1 MLETRNLCKTY
12 KPKKGIPVKALDQV
26 SLRFPDHGMVF
37 LLGKSGSGKSTLL
50 NVLGGLD
57 RYDSGEIIIKGV
69 SSAKFKQRHFDSY
82 RNTYVGFIFQEY
94 NILEEFS
101 VGANVALAIEL
112 QGKKATD
119 DQINR
124 ILSEVDLA
132 GYGNRKPNELS
143 GGQKQRVAIAR
154 ALVKN
159 PEIIMADEPTGA
171 LDSATGKQV
180 LNTLKKLSENK
191 LVIVVSHDREFAEKY
206 ADRIIELSDGKV
218 IRDVTAAPEHASPA
232 EEEEIAQ
239 ASSLSFR
246 GNTVEIPAAYHL
258 TEEDRTRI
266 NAYIDQLGSDQS
278 VTLSVNSA
286 RMHSGNRFI
295 DTDTGAISDRSST
308 PFRLIKSKLPLKSAF
323 RIGADGLK
331 HKKIKLVFTILLSCI
346 AFTLF
351 GLTDTFGSYNHI
363 RACTQSLI
371 DSEIN
376 YVSLRKKVK
385 MTTDDAGDKVYWRN
399 GGKMTD
405 QDLSTI
411 EKNTGIYVRGVYV
424 PSSYEELSFGRQI
437 DYSVELTETNYNVY
451 MSSFTGLSEL
461 TDSDLGKFGYTLL
474 AGRLPNGN
482 ADEIAVS
489 KYIYSTF
496 EKTSWRPAAAD
507 DTESYSEASFTPIK
521 SYDDL
526 IGKTIR
532 LSEKDY
538 TITGVVDTGF
548 DLNRY
553 LPLTVANEN
562 ENTSDSLIRYALY
575 TELQNAISYGMDCI
589 AFVGEGHVSAMVQ
602 NRPGFVKCDD
612 EFFLYFH
619 SDTIG
624 GFQPTNVGT
633 LQNVSDM
640 DIKWFNQ
647 NKTTLEKN
655 EILISSDIFTSLL
668 ANMQINGNVVINGDY
683 IISGDTSYT
692 DEKLLEELKKA
703 VFSMYIPNIPSRD
716 SYDNV
721 RIAGIISSDVD
732 QESSLVVVDNETFRT
747 FGLDTNGIYTHAVGA
762 MPKGRSEIG
771 ELVKYCYD
779 ESGDIRYAL
788 QNSVTY
794 ELDTVQN
801 VLIEVAGVF
810 LYIGLFFAIFASIL
824 MANFIA
830 TSISYKKQEIGILRA
845 IGSRSNDVFRIFF
858 SESFIIAM
866 INFVLSSIGT
876 FIITFLINRI
886 LRTETGLLITILN
899 FGIRQLALLLAV
911 SIAVAAIASF
921 LPVKK
926 IASKRP
932 IDAIRNR

>member
-1 MLETRNLCKTY
+1 MLETKKLCKTY
-12 KPKKGIPVKALDQV
+12 KPKKGVPVKALDQV

-69 SSAKFKQRHFDSY
+69 SSAKFRQQHFDSY

-119 DQINR
+119 EQINR

-206 ADRIIELSDGKV
+206 ADRIIELSDGRV
-218 IRDVTAAPEHASPA
+218 IRDVTAAAAESIPA
-232 EEEEIAQ
+232 EEQTERD
-239 ASSLSFR
+239 SLTFR
-246 GNTVEIPAAYHL
+246 ENTVEIPAAYHL
-258 TEEDRTRI
+258 TEEDRVRI
-266 NAYIDQLGSDQS
+266 NSYIDSLGANQPL
-278 VTLSVNSA
+278 TLTVNAGQNVRS
-286 RMHSGNRFI
+286 RFAP
-295 DTDTGAISDRSST
+295 TDTAAISDRSST
-308 PFRLIKSKLPLKSAF
+308 PFRLIRSKLPLKSAF

-376 YVSLRKKVK
+376 YVSLQKKVK
-385 MTTDDAGDKVYWRN
+385 IRMNDSEESYFWRN
-399 GGKMTD
+399 GGRLTD
-405 QDLSTI
+405 QELAAI
-411 EKNTGIYVRGVYV
+411 EKDTGIHVKGVYI
-424 PSSYEELSFGRQI
+424 PSSSDGLGFGSQI
-437 DYSVELTETNYNVY
+437 NRDAKLTETNYNIF

-461 TDSDLGKFGYTLL
+461 TASDVEQFGYTLL
-474 AGRLPNGN
+474 AGRLPDGSSN
-482 ADEIAVS
+482 EIAVS
-489 KYIYSTF
+489 KYIYATF
-496 EKTSWRPAAAD
+496 EKASWCPAPDNDSIDLNPAY
-507 DTESYSEASFTPIK
+507 TNIK
-521 SYDDL
+521 TYNDL

-532 LSEKDY
+532 LSGTDY
-538 TITGVVDTGF
+538 TVTGVIDTGF
-548 DLNRY
+548 DIDRF
-553 LPLTVANEN
+553 LPLTVAVEN
-562 ENTSDSLIRYALY
+562 EATSDSLIRYALF
-575 TELQNAISYGMDCI
+575 TELQNAVRYGMDAI
-589 AFVGEGHVSAMVQ
+589 AFVGEGHVSGLIR
-602 NRPGFVKCDD
+602 NRPGFVTSDND
-612 EFFLYFH
+612 FYLYY
-619 SDTIG
+619 TCETG
-624 GFQPTNVGT
+624 GFQPMNVGT
-633 LQNVSDM
+633 LQNLSGKE
-640 DIKWFNQ
+640 IKWLNPG
-647 NKTTLEKN
+647 KTSLEKN
-655 EILISSDIFTSLL
+655 EILISSDLVTMLIWDMDFSETSPD
-668 ANMQINGNVVINGDY
+668 GDALDSKITDTLKNLNFSVY
-683 IISGDTSYT
+683 TAGLSYGD
-692 DEKLLEELKKA
+692 DE
-703 VFSMYIPNIPSRD
+703 I
-716 SYDNV
+716 
-721 RIAGIISSDVD
+721 RIAGIISSEDYPD
-732 QESSLVVVDNETFRT
+732 CNSLVIVDNDTFST
-747 FGLDTNGIYTHAVGA
+747 FGLDASGIYTHAVGA
-762 MPKGRSEIG
+762 MPKNRAEIG
-771 ELVKYCYD
+771 ALVKYAYNND
-779 ESGDIRYAL
+779 GDVRYAL

-801 VLIEVAGVF
+801 VLTSVAKVF
-810 LYIGLFFAIFASIL
+810 LYIGLFFAVFASIL

-876 FIITFLINRI
+876 LAITLCINAVIRS
-886 LRTETGLLITILN
+886 ETGLLITILN

-921 LPVKK
+921 LPVRK
-926 IASKRP
+926 IAAKRP